1 MVFPFAVRQAIHN
14 LNHKPRQV
22 LGGEWSCFQWQVHA
36 AVRFSNTLRIDAYK
50 TIKQL
55 ALDIAEGVQYSNQ
68 QVVLLK
74 SWRKAVET
82 WLHVNGHITIK
93 RN

>member
-1 MVFPFAVRQAIHN
+1 MQLCALVIHS
-14 LNHKPRQV
+14 V
-22 LGGEWSCFQWQVHA
+22 
-36 AVRFSNTLRIDAYK
+36 TDTYK

-68 QVVLLK
+68 QVVLCK

-82 WLHVNGHITIK
+82 WLHINGHITIK
-93 RN
+93 RNGKVLPV